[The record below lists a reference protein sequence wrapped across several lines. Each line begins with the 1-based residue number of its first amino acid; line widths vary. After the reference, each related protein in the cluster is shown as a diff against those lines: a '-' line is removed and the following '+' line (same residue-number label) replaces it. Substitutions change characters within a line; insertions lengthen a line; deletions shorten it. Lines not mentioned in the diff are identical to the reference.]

1 MEIYTDGACSGNP
14 GPGGWGFVITE
25 RGRSVLAA
33 GNATGAGYEEETT
46 NNRMEVVA
54 AIEALKSIPE
64 GTKATLYSDSIYLVN
79 SMRPQKRWRR
89 KKNLD
94 LWKELDELA
103 ESRSITW
110 KWVRGHN
117 GNAGNELADR
127 LATDVLMAN
136 CSEEWR
142 NYRLGL

>member
-14 GPGGWGFVITE
+14 GPGGWGFV
-25 RGRSVLAA
+25 VL
-33 GNATGAGYEEETT
+33 GSGGLSMIEHEGSGYVDNTT

-64 GTKATLYSDSIYLVN
+64 GAKATLYSDSIYLVN

-94 LWKELDELA
+94 LWRELDELA
-103 ESRSITW
+103 EVRSIIW

-117 GNAGNELADR
+117 GNAGNELADK

-142 NYRLGL
+142 LGL